1 MNSFFEA
8 SLFAGVALSLI
19 TYQLGTAVKKKL
31 KLAIFNPMLISIA
44 IIILILI
51 VGKVDYEVYNK
62 GANILSW
69 MLTPATVCL
78 AIPLYEQWS
87 LLMHNKTAV
96 IVGLLTGTITSLTTI
111 FALSLIFGLSHT
123 EYVTLL
129 PKSITT
135 AIGIALSDEMGGY
148 STITVTSIVLTGVL
162 GNMTGEA
169 VCKIFRI
176 NEPISRGLA
185 IGAASHAMGTAKAM
199 EMGEIEG
206 AMSSLAIAVS
216 GVLTVL
222 FASLYAGLI

>member
-31 KLAIFNPMLISIA
+31 KLAIFNPLLISIA

-96 IVGLLTGTITSLTTI
+96 IIGLLTGTITSLTTI

>member
-1 MNSFFEA
+1 
-8 SLFAGVALSLI
+8 
-19 TYQLGTAVKKKL
+19 
-31 KLAIFNPMLISIA
+31 
-44 IIILILI
+44 
-51 VGKVDYEVYNK
+51 
-62 GANILSW
+62 
-69 MLTPATVCL
+69 
-78 AIPLYEQWS
+78 
-87 LLMHNKTAV
+87 MHNKTAV

>member
-31 KLAIFNPMLISIA
+31 KLAIFNPLLISIA

-78 AIPLYEQWS
+78 AIHLYEQWS